1 MNYGVMDL
9 VGNIGVAILMI
20 TYLLLQ
26 LEKLKSTNLSYSVLN
41 ALGASLIVASLI
53 VDFNLSALLMEVFW
67 VLISFIGI
75 GRHLRLKTILSLR
88 WSHRS
93 KKLPPHSVFLCPLNG
108 GRTPRRG

>member
-1 MNYGVMDL
+1 MTMNYGLMDL
-9 VGNIGVAILMI
+9 VGNIGVAILVV

-26 LEKLKSTNLSYSVLN
+26 LDKLKSSDLAYSVLN

-75 GRHLRLKTILSLR
+75 GRHFRLKTI
-88 WSHRS
+88 RS
-93 KKLPPHSVFLCPLNG
+93 
-108 GRTPRRG
+108 

>member
-1 MNYGVMDL
+1 MNMNYGLMDL
-9 VGNIGVAILMI
+9 VGNVGVAILVV

-26 LEKLKSTNLSYSVLN
+26 LDKLKSSHLAYSALN

-75 GRHLRLKTILSLR
+75 GRHFRLKTIR
-88 WSHRS
+88 
-93 KKLPPHSVFLCPLNG
+93 P
-108 GRTPRRG
+108 